1 MGLNLNTTNNIG
13 EIFTKDLL
21 QTNKVDSK
29 NNTNDVNFAEMLK
42 DELESTNTIMESGD
56 KAATDIA
63 TGTVKDLAKANI
75 AIEKAD
81 LKMQMMLEVRNKAIN
96 AYKELSKIQV

>member
-1 MGLNLNTTNNIG
+1 MAINLNNIG
-13 EIFTKDLL
+13 NISTNNLLNDKKVSNKSDL
-21 QTNKVDSK
+21 
-29 NNTNDVNFAEMLK
+29 NFGEMLK
-42 DELESTNTIMESGD
+42 KEIDSTNEIMED
-56 KAATDIA
+56 AQKAQVDIA
-63 TGTVKDLAKANI
+63 TGSVKDLAKANI

>member
-1 MGLNLNTTNNIG
+1 MALNLNNNIG
-13 EIFTKDLL
+13 EIFTKDLINNKSNTQSKSDVDFDDL
-21 QTNKVDSK
+21 LKKELDSTNKIMQDAQK
-29 NNTNDVNFAEMLK
+29 AEV
-42 DELESTNTIMESGD
+42 
-56 KAATDIA
+56 DIA

-96 AYKELSKIQV
+96 AYKELSKIQI

>member
-1 MGLNLNTTNNIG
+1 MAINTNNNIG

-21 QTNKVDSK
+21 NNNKNKVNNNSNIDFADMLKKELDSTNKVMQEGQQA
-29 NNTNDVNFAEMLK
+29 NIE
-42 DELESTNTIMESGD
+42 
-56 KAATDIA
+56 IA

-96 AYKELSKIQV
+96 AYKELSKIQM

>member
-1 MGLNLNTTNNIG
+1 MALNLNNNIG
-13 EIFTKDLL
+13 EIFTKDLVQNKTNNKTTSNVDFADML
-21 QTNKVDSK
+21 KKELDNTNK
-29 NNTNDVNFAEMLK
+29 
-42 DELESTNTIMESGD
+42 IMENGQ
-56 KAATDIA
+56 KAEVEIA

-96 AYKELSKIQV
+96 AYKELSKIQM

>member
-1 MGLNLNTTNNIG
+1 MAINLNNNIG

-21 QTNKVDSK
+21 NNNQNKINNNSNIDFADMLK
-29 NNTNDVNFAEMLK
+29 KELDNTNEIMQTAEQASV
-42 DELESTNTIMESGD
+42 E
-56 KAATDIA
+56 IA

-96 AYKELSKIQV
+96 AYKELSKIQM

>member
-1 MGLNLNTTNNIG
+1 MAINTNNNIG

-21 QTNKVDSK
+21 NNKNKINNNSNVDFADMLK
-29 NNTNDVNFAEMLK
+29 KELDNTNQVMQEGQEANIE
-42 DELESTNTIMESGD
+42 
-56 KAATDIA
+56 IA

-96 AYKELSKIQV
+96 AYKELSKIQM

>member
-1 MGLNLNTTNNIG
+1 MAINSIGNIGNISTQDLLKNDKKTSNGLDFADMLKKEIEETNNIMQDAQ
-13 EIFTKDLL
+13 K
-21 QTNKVDSK
+21 
-29 NNTNDVNFAEMLK
+29 AEV
-42 DELESTNTIMESGD
+42 
-56 KAATDIA
+56 DIA

>member
-1 MGLNLNTTNNIG
+1 MAINLNNNIG
-13 EIFTKDLL
+13 QIYSNDLV
-21 QTNKVDSK
+21 QNKANS
-29 NNTNDVNFAEMLK
+29 TSSSSGVNFADMLK
-42 DELESTNTIMESGD
+42 KELDNTNEVMQEGQQANIE
-56 KAATDIA
+56 IA

-96 AYKELSKIQV
+96 AYKELSKIQM

>member
-1 MGLNLNTTNNIG
+1 MAINLNNNIG

-21 QTNKVDSK
+21 ENKNNITNNSNNINFADMLKKELDETNKVMQAGQQA
-29 NNTNDVNFAEMLK
+29 NIE
-42 DELESTNTIMESGD
+42 
-56 KAATDIA
+56 IA

-81 LKMQMMLEVRNKAIN
+81 LKMQMMLEIRNKAIS
-96 AYKELSKIQV
+96 AYKELSKTQI

>member
-1 MGLNLNTTNNIG
+1 MAININNLNNISTQNLLNSDNKVSQNNSNINFADMLKKEIEETNNIMQDAQ
-13 EIFTKDLL
+13 K
-21 QTNKVDSK
+21 
-29 NNTNDVNFAEMLK
+29 AEV
-42 DELESTNTIMESGD
+42 
-56 KAATDIA
+56 DIA
-63 TGTVKDLAKANI
+63 TGSVKDLAKANI

>member
-1 MGLNLNTTNNIG
+1 MAISNINNLNNISTNDILNNKTTNNSSVNFG
-13 EIFTKDLL
+13 DLL
-21 QTNKVDSK
+21 KK
-29 NNTNDVNFAEMLK
+29 
-42 DELESTNTIMESGD
+42 ELEDTNNVMQEGQQANIE
-56 KAATDIA
+56 IA

-96 AYKELSKIQV
+96 AYKELSKIQM

>member
-1 MGLNLNTTNNIG
+1 MAINLNNIG
-13 EIFTKDLL
+13 NISTQNLL
-21 QTNKVDSK
+21 KNDNKIS
-29 NNTNDVNFAEMLK
+29 NNSGLNFGDMLK
-42 DELESTNTIMESGD
+42 KEIDSTNEVMENSQ
-56 KAATDIA
+56 KAQVDIA

>member
-1 MGLNLNTTNNIG
+1 MAINSIGNIGNISTENLLKNDKKTSNGLDFADMLKKEIEETNNIMQDAQ
-13 EIFTKDLL
+13 K
-21 QTNKVDSK
+21 
-29 NNTNDVNFAEMLK
+29 AEV
-42 DELESTNTIMESGD
+42 
-56 KAATDIA
+56 DIA
-63 TGTVKDLAKANI
+63 TGSVKDLAKANI

>member
-1 MGLNLNTTNNIG
+1 MAINGIGNIGNLSTENLLKNDKKVSNDNLDFADMLKKEIEETNNIMQDAQ
-13 EIFTKDLL
+13 K
-21 QTNKVDSK
+21 
-29 NNTNDVNFAEMLK
+29 AEV
-42 DELESTNTIMESGD
+42 
-56 KAATDIA
+56 DIA
-63 TGTVKDLAKANI
+63 TGSVKDLAKANI

>member
-1 MGLNLNTTNNIG
+1 MAISNINNLNNLSTNDILNNKTTNNSSVNFG
-13 EIFTKDLL
+13 DLL
-21 QTNKVDSK
+21 KK
-29 NNTNDVNFAEMLK
+29 
-42 DELESTNTIMESGD
+42 ELEDTNNVMQEGQQANIE
-56 KAATDIA
+56 IA

-96 AYKELSKIQV
+96 AYKELSKIQM

>member
-1 MGLNLNTTNNIG
+1 MAINTNNNIG

-21 QTNKVDSK
+21 NTGKKVNSS
-29 NNTNDVNFAEMLK
+29 NNDVNFADMLK
-42 DELESTNTIMESGD
+42 KELEDTNKIMQAGQE
-56 KAATDIA
+56 ANIEIA

-81 LKMQMMLEVRNKAIN
+81 LKMQMMLEVRNKALN
-96 AYKELSKIQV
+96 AYKELSKIQM

>member
-1 MGLNLNTTNNIG
+1 MAINTNNNIG

-21 QTNKVDSK
+21 NNNKNKVNNSNIDFADMLKKELDSTNKVMQEGQQA
-29 NNTNDVNFAEMLK
+29 NIE
-42 DELESTNTIMESGD
+42 
-56 KAATDIA
+56 IA

-96 AYKELSKIQV
+96 AYKELSKIQM

>member
-1 MGLNLNTTNNIG
+1 MAINTNNNIG

-21 QTNKVDSK
+21 NNNKNKINNNNNVDFADMLK
-29 NNTNDVNFAEMLK
+29 KELDNTNQVLQQGQEANIE
-42 DELESTNTIMESGD
+42 
-56 KAATDIA
+56 IA

-96 AYKELSKIQV
+96 AYKELSKIQM

>member
-1 MGLNLNTTNNIG
+1 MAMNIG
-13 EIFTKDLL
+13 NIGDISTKDLL
-21 QTNKVDSK
+21 NNQNKVNNNSNIDFADMLKKELDDTNKVMQEGQQA
-29 NNTNDVNFAEMLK
+29 N
-42 DELESTNTIMESGD
+42 LE
-56 KAATDIA
+56 IA

-96 AYKELSKIQV
+96 AYKELSKIQM

>member
-1 MGLNLNTTNNIG
+1 MAVTNINNLNG
-13 EIFTKDLL
+13 L
-21 QTNKVDSK
+21 S
-29 NNTNDVNFAEMLK
+29 TNDILNNKTGSSNSNVDFADMLK
-42 DELESTNTIMESGD
+42 KELEDTNQVMEAGQQ
-56 KAATDIA
+56 ANVEIA

-96 AYKELSKIQV
+96 AYKELSKIQM

>member
-1 MGLNLNTTNNIG
+1 MAININNNIG
-13 EIFTKDLL
+13 ISTQDLL
-21 QTNKVDSK
+21 KSDNKVSQKSDGL
-29 NNTNDVNFAEMLK
+29 NFADMLK
-42 DELESTNTIMESGD
+42 KEIDSTNEIMQD
-56 KAATDIA
+56 AQKAEVDIA
-63 TGTVKDLAKANI
+63 TGSVKDLAKANI

>member
-1 MGLNLNTTNNIG
+1 MAININNNIG
-13 EIFTKDLL
+13 EIFTNDLL
-21 QTNKVDSK
+21 NNK
-29 NNTNDVNFAEMLK
+29 NNITNNNSNINFADMLK
-42 DELESTNTIMESGD
+42 KEIDNTNEVMKEGQQANIE
-56 KAATDIA
+56 IA

-96 AYKELSKIQV
+96 AYKELSKIQM

>member
-1 MGLNLNTTNNIG
+1 MAINVNNIG
-13 EIFTKDLL
+13 NISTQDLL
-21 QTNKVDSK
+21 NDKKVS
-29 NNTNDVNFAEMLK
+29 NNESGLNFGDMLK
-42 DELESTNTIMESGD
+42 KEIDSTNEVMENAQ
-56 KAATDIA
+56 KAEVDIA
-63 TGTVKDLAKANI
+63 TGSVKDLAKANI

>member
-1 MGLNLNTTNNIG
+1 MAINLNNNIG

-21 QTNKVDSK
+21 NNKQNK
-29 NNTNDVNFAEMLK
+29 INNNSNIDFAEMLK
-42 DELESTNTIMESGD
+42 KEIDNTNEIMQTAEQASVE
-56 KAATDIA
+56 IA

-96 AYKELSKIQV
+96 AYKELSKIQM

>member
-1 MGLNLNTTNNIG
+1 MALNLNTNNNIG

-21 QTNKVDSK
+21 QTKQGSSETNDKVD
-29 NNTNDVNFAEMLK
+29 FGEMLK
-42 DELESTNTIMESGD
+42 QEIEQTNKIMEEGD

>member
-1 MGLNLNTTNNIG
+1 MAININNNIG

-21 QTNKVDSK
+21 NNK
-29 NNTNDVNFAEMLK
+29 NNVTNNNNNINFADMLK
-42 DELESTNTIMESGD
+42 KEIDSTNQTMQEGQQANIE
-56 KAATDIA
+56 IA

-96 AYKELSKIQV
+96 AYKELSKIQM